1 MDDTESDGLDPPG
14 DFETSFQEA
23 MKDIVLENNIQDIQ
37 EFPRDDC
44 LGNFGDFEYG
54 SQEAM
59 SFEDTRPRS
68 DSSGPENF
76 GIFGTR
82 SQVSF
87 EEDIDRLPT
96 ESPKCLENLCFRFKS
111 MTDGS
116 SQRDSGFSEICS
128 NQCDSPILN
137 AESDPEIYTKEL
149 AKRDSTPEKQKG
161 LLIGNYDDIDLLLSD
176 SRDFDSSAF
185 RTFEDFDRAVERQ
198 KTNVRRSECELESV
212 GKWSKPARV
221 GLKLDLEACDRFIG
235 VCHDIDEML
244 GVPTPLTPDDPVE
257 EQSKSKF
264 AREDQDWIS
273 KYGQR
278 KLSFESC
285 GVSHSFDYFCE
296 LE

>member
-14 DFETSFQEA
+14 DFETRFQEA

-37 EFPRDDC
+37 EFPRDNC

-59 SFEDTRPRS
+59 SFEDARPRS

-82 SQVSF
+82 SQVAF
-87 EEDIDRLPT
+87 EEDTERPPT

-111 MTDGS
+111 MTEGS

-128 NQCDSPILN
+128 NQCDSPSLN
-137 AESDPEIYTKEL
+137 VESDPEIYTKEL
-149 AKRDSTPEKQKG
+149 AKRGASTEKG
-161 LLIGNYDDIDLLLSD
+161 LLVGQYDDIDLLLSD

-185 RTFEDFDRAVERQ
+185 RTFEDFDRVVERQ
-198 KTNVRRSECELESV
+198 KTNVRRSECEFESV

-221 GLKLDLEACDRFIG
+221 GLKLNLEACDRFIG

-244 GVPTPLTPDDPVE
+244 GAPTPLTPDDPAE
-257 EQSKSKF
+257 EQSKGKIT
-264 AREDQDWIS
+264 REDQDWIS
-273 KYGQR
+273 TYGQ
-278 KLSFESC
+278 KSSGLY
-285 GVSHSFDYFCE
+285 GVSHSSAYFCE
-296 LE
+296 LD